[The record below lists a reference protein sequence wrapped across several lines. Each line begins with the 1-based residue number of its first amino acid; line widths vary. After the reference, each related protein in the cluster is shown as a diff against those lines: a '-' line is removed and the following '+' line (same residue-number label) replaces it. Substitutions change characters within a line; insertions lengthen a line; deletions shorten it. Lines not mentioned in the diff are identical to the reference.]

1 MRRNWRPRL
10 PGESLTGLSRKQV
23 RGMTRPREGP
33 LGGPEALSDFGLHF
47 FLYLRRVFL
56 YYFR

>member
-23 RGMTRPREGP
+23 RGMTRPQEGP
-33 LGGPEALSDFGLHF
+33 RVVRKHSLISACHF
-47 FLYLRRVFL
+47 FLYLGRVFL